1 MLARCNL
8 KTVNKT
14 KESRKNKLDWMLKIL
29 PVLISLLALWQ
40 SCETSNDQIK
50 LSKSIQRAS
59 ENKPWVERT
68 EQLTFDLIGSIS
80 NEASYLT
87 FFTLKLSQIPINKQ
101 QAYINENKI
110 LTKIESLNNDVS
122 EKHFALR
129 VYAESEI
136 FKNCKTRVPFLNSI
150 KRLIPKLN
158 AFLSVY
164 RLPKEDKRAELQ
176 KAFND
181 IEKSIKTIVN
191 EGKRFCDEIYRI

>member
-1 MLARCNL
+1 
-8 KTVNKT
+8 
-14 KESRKNKLDWMLKIL
+14 MLKIL

-129 VYAESEI
+129 VYAE
-136 FKNCKTRVPFLNSI
+136 RFL
-150 KRLIPKLN
+150 
-158 AFLSVY
+158 
-164 RLPKEDKRAELQ
+164 
-176 KAFND
+176 
-181 IEKSIKTIVN
+181 
-191 EGKRFCDEIYRI
+191 